1 MPTTEPS
8 LAEAHERAEAASLA
22 AERELPS
29 LRTERQRLALDALSD
44 RKAAA
49 QLEEIEA
56 QIAALER
63 DHTRAALVVAEVRAR
78 GPAAWGCVRDGAQR
92 CGLWPTA

>member
-1 MPTTEPS
+1 MPPTE
-8 LAEAHERAEAASLA
+8 LTLTQAHARAQTAGDA
-22 AERELPS
+22 AERELPG
-29 LRTERQRLALDALSD
+29 LRAKRQGLALDALSD

-63 DHTRAALVVAEVRAR
+63 DHTRAAVVVAEVRAR